1 MKSERQRLDAVT
13 RMAWIRLGFGVAQ
26 ITGATA
32 GVVLL
37 WQTGTSVATL
47 LAVGLT
53 LLVSLTSRW
62 VFRRWGN

>member
-1 MKSERQRLDAVT
+1 
-13 RMAWIRLGFGVAQ
+13 MAWVRLGFGVAQ

-37 WQTGTSVATL
+37 WNTGPSAQT
-47 LAVGLT
+47 LAVVGLT

-62 VFRRWGN
+62 VFGSRGGRFGN